1 MEAGETSQIERYLRA
16 KFNNTT
22 IGARPRSDDV
32 AESSAEISMDGEFIG
47 VVFKDTEDGDTC
59 YHFQMTILS
68 EDIE

>member
-16 KFNNTT
+16 KFNNT
-22 IGARPRSDDV
+22 IIRARPRSDDV

-47 VVFKDTEDGDTC
+47 VVFKDTEDGDVC

-68 EDIE
+68 EDME

>member
-16 KFNNTT
+16 KFNNTN
-22 IGARPRSDDV
+22 IRARPRSDDV